1 MLITTHSHINVK
13 SKRAGMLSVITNH
26 LTFTDFAN
34 EVAFYRRFERGVWG
48 RCPPKAAYMCNVS
61 PAFTATNYWQ
71 PEIQ

>member
-1 MLITTHSHINVK
+1 MK

-48 RCPPKAAYMCNVS
+48 GEGALVRR
-61 PAFTATNYWQ
+61 TQ
-71 PEIQ
+71 PTFAMSHQILQLQISGGPELQ